1 MDWKEIAPPTFIY
14 DSKGKWVRNWFSN
27 MVAEDVII
35 DGVKWNSVENYYQ
48 AMKSTDKLVHQA
60 FLNINPSE
68 AKKLGRGIIL
78 RPDWDEVKVEVMKK
92 ALICKFMNNN
102 NNRSRLLQT
111 EDSIL
116 VEWNNWNDTFWG
128 VDIRSFKGKNMLGK
142 LLMEIRSEIRSR
154 IS

>member
-1 MDWKEIAPPTFIY
+1 MNWKEIAPPTFIY

-48 AMKSTDKLVHQA
+48 AMKSNDLAIQQL

-68 AKKLGRGIIL
+68 AKKLGRKVVL
-78 RPDWDEVKVEVMKK
+78 RPDWETFRVEVMKK
-92 ALICKFMNNN
+92 ALICKFTDNINNKA
-102 NNRSRLLQT
+102 RLLQT

-116 VEWNNWNDTFWG
+116 VEWNNWGDRVWG
-128 VDIRSFKGKNMLGK
+128 VDVRDYNGQNILGK
-142 LLMEIRSEIRSR
+142 LLMQIRSEIRKK
-154 IS
+154 